1 MFVLQFQGHK
11 IMEKTTEQI
20 KSTEEETLATFQEE
34 IPSQYFSHLDKV
46 EYDRYSATAEAF
58 YRNLFKFPKEMFA
71 GKELIDFGAGTG
83 ENTVYLANWGAKC
96 TLVEM
101 NYMSQDISKEVFKK
115 YCTNPHKPNFV
126 LSSIFDYQPNDGK
139 QYDIV
144 HSRGVLSHTAAKEK
158 AFQHIASFLKP
169 EGYLIF
175 GDPNKSGGFQNMLQ
189 RYAVYK
195 FAKSPDE
202 MVDVCETLFKDDI
215 DRSEKTVKRTRRAII
230 FDRWVIQSQDDPSV
244 SEVASWCNQ
253 AGLKMYSSYPYSTPS
268 LSGDSFLHLNTCDPF
283 SFTNLFAL
291 PELTWMMQTEE
302 DNSVMARYDDLLA
315 NSNEKLQD
323 LAALMANFNKH
334 TTLDKNNFKDIATD
348 LENEVMSVDFILPL
362 KEKLKIFLGE
372 AIAFIEAVD
381 TCDFN
386 EVTNAIK
393 QSSILFTGAV
403 GVRHVDF
410 IAYKEK

>member
-1 MFVLQFQGHK
+1 
-11 IMEKTTEQI
+11 MEKTIEQI
-20 KSTEEETLATFQEE
+20 KSTEKETLATFQEE
-34 IPSQYFSHLDKV
+34 IPSQYFSHLNEK
-46 EYDRYSATAEAF
+46 EYERYSLQAECF
-58 YRNLFKFPKEMFA
+58 YRDLFKFPKEMFA
-71 GKELIDFGAGTG
+71 GKDLIDFGAGTG
-83 ENTVYLANWGAKC
+83 ENTIYLANWGARC

-101 NYMSQDISKEVFKK
+101 NYMSQDISKDVFRR
-115 YCTNPHKPNFV
+115 YCSQPQDTTFV

-139 QYDIV
+139 LYDIV

-158 AFQHIASFLKP
+158 AFQHISSFLKP

-195 FAKSPDE
+195 FSNTPDE

-244 SEVASWCNQ
+244 NEVASWCKE
-253 AGLKMYSSYPYSTPS
+253 AGLKIYSSYPYSTPS
-268 LSGDSFLHLNTCDPF
+268 LFGDSFLHLNTCDAF

-302 DNSVMARYDDLLA
+302 DNCVMQRYDELLA
-315 NSNEKLQD
+315 KSNERLQA

-334 TTLDKNNFKDIATD
+334 TTLDRNSFKAVASD
-348 LENEVMSVDFILPL
+348 LENEVLSVDFISPL
-362 KEKLKIFLGE
+362 KDKLKIFLK
-372 AIAFIEAVD
+372 EAVTFID
-381 TCDFN
+381 AVDAN
-386 EVTNAIK
+386 DLNAVKNAIIESK
-393 QSSILFTGAV
+393 VLFTGAV